1 MTNPTPAKA
10 GRKEWIALGVLT
22 LTALLVSMDAMVLY
36 FAIPFISAK
45 LRPGAAQQLWI
56 LDIYGFVLA
65 GLLITM
71 GSLGD
76 RIGRRRLLLLGG
88 GAFGL
93 ASLAAAYSHS
103 ADQLIASRALL
114 GIAGATIAPSTMAL
128 LRNMFPDPK
137 ERKTAIGVWTGAFSG
152 GAALGP
158 VAGGLLLDHFWWG
171 SVFLINVPVMAVL
184 LIAGP
189 LLLPEYRDPRPGR
202 FDLLSALL
210 SFGAVLPV
218 VYGVQQWAQNGLSA
232 DPDLSVVA
240 GLLVGL
246 VFVLRQTKLADP
258 MIDLGLL
265 RHRTFSAAMLSNI
278 LAGSMMAGFG
288 LFSTQYLQLV
298 LGYRPL
304 AAALWSLP
312 APLAVGGAV
321 AVATALSHKMRPANV
336 IGLGFLT
343 MTAGFIV
350 MTQVQVHTSVAVVLV
365 GATVL
370 AFGIG
375 MIVALLADMI
385 LGTAPAERAGAAA
398 ALSETGNE
406 IGGAVGVA
414 FLGSI
419 GAAVYHHLMSGAA
432 PAAAQTLGGAQA
444 VAAQLPGPTGAALLE
459 HARQS
464 FVQGM
469 HIAAVVCIVLMIAG
483 AAGSMTLLRH
493 VKSGAAQQAE
503 REEQE
508 QAAAAE
514 ESPVH
519 AAASLPNPSAVS
531 ATTGRART

>member
-1 MTNPTPAKA
+1 MTHTAPARA
-10 GRKEWIALGVLT
+10 GRREWIALGVLT
-22 LTALLVSMDAMVLY
+22 LTALMVSMDTMVLY
-36 FAIPFISAK
+36 FAVPFISAK
-45 LRPGAAQQLWI
+45 LQPSASQQLWI
-56 LDIYGFVLA
+56 LDVYGFVLA

-76 RIGRRRLLLLGG
+76 RIGRRLLLLAGG
-88 GAFGL
+88 AAFGL

-128 LRNMFPDPK
+128 LRNMFEDPK

-158 VAGGLLLDHFWWG
+158 VVGGLLLDHFWWG
-171 SVFLINVPVMAVL
+171 SVFLVNVPIMLVL

-189 LLLPEYRDPRPGR
+189 LLLPEYRAAGAGR
-202 FDLLSALL
+202 FDLVSALL

-218 VYGVQQWAQNGLSA
+218 VYGVQQWAQNGLST
-232 DPDLSVVA
+232 SVEASIAA
-240 GLLVGL
+240 GLIVGAL
-246 VFVLRQTKLADP
+246 FVLRQLRMSDP

-265 RHRTFSAAMLSNI
+265 RHRTFSAAMLANI

-304 AAALWSLP
+304 GAALWSLP

-321 AVATALSHKMRPANV
+321 AVATALSRKIRPATV
-336 IGLGFLT
+336 IGSGFLV
-343 MTAGFIV
+343 MTAGFVV
-350 MTQVQVHTSVAVVLV
+350 MTQVHVHSSVAVVLI
-365 GATVL
+365 GAIAL

-375 MIVALLADMI
+375 MIVALLTDMI
-385 LGTAPAERAGAAA
+385 IGTAPAERAGAAS

-432 PAAAQTLGGAQA
+432 PAAARTLGGAQA
-444 VAAQLPGPTGAALLE
+444 TAATLPGQTGTDLLE

-469 HIAAVVCIVLMIAG
+469 HLAAVVCIVLMVAG
-483 AAGSMTLLRH
+483 AAVSTALLRH
-493 VKSGAAQQAE
+493 VKSDAGRQAD
-503 REEQE
+503 RDA
-508 QAAAAE
+508 QAAADLAGE
-514 ESPVH
+514 PGLAL
-519 AAASLPNPSAVS
+519 AANA
-531 ATTGRART
+531 G